1 MAECTYKLIGSAQI
15 TLVAMKGNSLKHSL
29 DGKDLVLHKDEPNGG
44 VDYFSLYVEKHSKI
58 INKQTN
64 KQEEHIQMKG
74 NWTFMHGLHWDLL
87 SYVSL
92 GSLLFCNY
100 ISLPWP

>member
-1 MAECTYKLIGSAQI
+1 MAECTCGLIGSEQI

-58 INKQTN
+58 NKQTN
-64 KQEEHIQMKG
+64 RKNI
-74 NWTFMHGLHWDLL
+74 FR
-87 SYVSL
+87 
-92 GSLLFCNY
+92 
-100 ISLPWP
+100 